1 MSVFSG
7 KADIHVKQCKKEKFC
22 DFKLEELDSESSI
35 TNNNNEFEKTLTAS
49 CWTNDC
55 NFLVIVVG

>member
-49 CWTNDC
+49 C
-55 NFLVIVVG
+55 